1 VERESEEPH
10 NGRGIENTG
19 LMVPCKETL
28 VSKGEV
34 FSLDRCPL
42 MGDPGD
48 LTMSNVVNRGS
59 FLLHSNRTHGGVEN
73 RD

>member
-1 VERESEEPH
+1 MGDWCGSANGRKPKVKKESGVEREPEEPH
-10 NGRGIENTG
+10 NGRGIEDTG

-42 MGDPGD
+42 MGDPK
-48 LTMSNVVNRGS
+48 S
-59 FLLHSNRTHGGVEN
+59 FSKS
-73 RD
+73 